1 MDLEVSGNRDLAYRF
16 LNRYQ
21 QLLGDY
27 AGLSLLHYYQI
38 YRALVRAKVFR
49 LALAQHPDAAG
60 RSTFLGDVRRYLAF
74 AFEIFEQT
82 ADTVRTAHAA
92 GTDSLLHQTQQPMLV
107 IMHGLSGSGKSH
119 VAELLAERLPAI
131 RVRSDV
137 ERKRLECAVGGENR
151 GSEIGQGRYSPEM
164 TQGTYH
170 RLAGLAGTLL
180 DAEFSVI
187 VDAAFLLHWQRDML
201 HTVARNRGA
210 AFRIIDLEAPLSLLR
225 ERIRQRDS
233 AGTDPSEATI
243 AVLDHQIATR
253 EPLNAGER
261 ALSIPVDGRCPDIGL
276 LATRIHLR
284 APNPTQP

>member
-1 MDLEVSGNRDLAYRF
+1 
-16 LNRYQ
+16 
-21 QLLGDY
+21 
-27 AGLSLLHYYQI
+27 
-38 YRALVRAKVFR
+38 
-49 LALAQHPDAAG
+49 
-60 RSTFLGDVRRYLAF
+60 
-74 AFEIFEQT
+74 
-82 ADTVRTAHAA
+82 
-92 GTDSLLHQTQQPMLV
+92 MLV

-137 ERKRLECAVGGENR
+137 ERKRLECAVGGENP

-180 DAEFSVI
+180 DAGFSAV
-187 VDAAFLLHWQRDML
+187 VDAAFLLHWQRDEL
-201 HTVARNRGA
+201 RAVARNRGA
-210 AFRIIDLEAPLSLLR
+210 AFRIIDLEAPLSWLR
-225 ERIRQRDS
+225 ERIRQRES
-233 AGTDPSEATI
+233 AGADPSEATI

-253 EPLNAGER
+253 EPLNAEER
-261 ALSIPVDGRCPDIGL
+261 ALSIPVDGRCPDISL